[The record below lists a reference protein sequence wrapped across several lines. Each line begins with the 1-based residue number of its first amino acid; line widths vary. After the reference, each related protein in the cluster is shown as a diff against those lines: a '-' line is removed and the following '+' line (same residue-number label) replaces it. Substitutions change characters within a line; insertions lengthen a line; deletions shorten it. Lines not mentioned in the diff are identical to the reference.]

1 MQASNNPLLSLPH
14 KHPVHGQDGH
24 PRCVGKGCVQPTPAR
39 CGHPPSL
46 PLGLPLAPLQ
56 KQQPA
61 TTANCC
67 KIATLHFRV
76 LLAFASGAGKSSLQ
90 GIIITSPWPRSLD
103 FWPLSLACLRAGLE
117 DPPPSSSS
125 PSPSSHG
132 RLPSRANPSLLQV
145 QTSVANCRSG
155 RTEDPA
161 FFTIL
166 LHSLAPLCQHSSVLT
181 ARYRLHLPLHLDTGH
196 EASKC
201 KSPAVPRLTA
211 AQRRKATN

>member
-155 RTEDPA
+155 RAEDPVFYHPPA
-161 FFTIL
+161 QPGPCLPAQLRT
-166 LHSLAPLCQHSSVLT
+166 HCSLPSSPPT
-181 ARYRLHLPLHLDTGH
+181 PSGYRT
-196 EASKC
+196 
-201 KSPAVPRLTA
+201 
-211 AQRRKATN
+211 